1 MVSNDTLVSRKLWY
15 AVYVRSRA
23 EKKIYDAL
31 LNAGFEAF
39 LPLVTQRRQWSD
51 RIKKVEEPLFRSYV
65 FVRIVSTDFFRVMR
79 IDGVVCIVSFEN
91 IPAVIPD
98 NQIQAIKKYVEGC
111 SEVDTMHV
119 ADLNKG
125 QMVRIVAGRLAGL
138 TGRLMSFKNK
148 RRLIVYI
155 DVVGQYI
162 PVDVA
167 RCKVEPISEK

>member
-1 MVSNDTLVSRKLWY
+1 MTPNTPLVSHRSWY

-23 EKKIYDAL
+23 EKKIFGALTDA
-31 LNAGFEAF
+31 GIEAF
-39 LPLVTQRRQWSD
+39 LPLVTHRRQWSD
-51 RIKKVEEPLFRSYV
+51 RIKKIEEPLFRSYV
-65 FVRIVSTDFFRVMR
+65 FVKSSRSDLYRVLR
-79 IDGVVCIVSFEN
+79 VDGVVCIVSFEN
-91 IPAVIPD
+91 EPAAIPD
-98 NQIQAIKKYVEGC
+98 NQILAIKRYVEHDDMLENMPLGEL
-111 SEVDTMHV
+111 S
-119 ADLNKG
+119 KG
-125 QMVRIVAGRLAGL
+125 QMVRIMAGKLAGL